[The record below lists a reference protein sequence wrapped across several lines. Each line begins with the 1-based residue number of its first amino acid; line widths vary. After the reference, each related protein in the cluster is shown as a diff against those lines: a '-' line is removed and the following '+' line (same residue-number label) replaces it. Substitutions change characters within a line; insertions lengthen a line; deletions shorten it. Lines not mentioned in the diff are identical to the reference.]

1 VNTRSQRR
9 AALTCFCLVAALLAG
24 CSTSTSP
31 TSGTPSGSP
40 GILTV
45 SPSQPSISDIPQ
57 SLSFSG
63 SNFEQGLVGAITRP
77 GGTVVALS
85 ASDIR
90 NVTTTSFQ
98 VNVTLDVVGDYQL
111 QVKNPSGLSSS
122 PFTISVR
129 PAAQGSLT
137 LNSVSPA
144 TVLTSSQQQAIFVIG
159 TNFDSTLEAIIIAP
173 DSSQSFYTSASMA
186 GLTSTSFG
194 LNVVFD
200 KVGFY
205 TLTVR
210 NGSNSTSNL
219 LTIEARRSF

>member
-1 VNTRSQRR
+1 M
-9 AALTCFCLVAALLAG
+9 
-24 CSTSTSP
+24 
-31 TSGTPSGSP
+31 
-40 GILTV
+40 
-45 SPSQPSISDIPQ
+45 
-57 SLSFSG
+57 
-63 SNFEQGLVGAITRP
+63 TRP
-77 GGTVVALS
+77 GGTVVSLS

-98 VNVTLDVVGDYQL
+98 VNLTLDVVGDYQL

-122 PFTISVR
+122 PFTIPVR

-144 TVLTSSQQQAIFVIG
+144 TVLTSSQQQAIFVTG
-159 TNFDSTLEAIIIAP
+159 SNFDSTLEAIIIAP

-194 LNVVFD
+194 LNAVFD